1 MKKKSLYIAWIFA
14 PVLLVACSDFLE
26 TPPSVDYGENEV
38 FATRAD
44 AEKLLTTLYAEGM
57 PYGFCMSSSN
67 TDRRLLSSSTKARM
81 WLLGQWV
88 MPHGMQVTTRTATLL
103 GTKTAA
109 FICETTLHVWQTLY

>member
-1 MKKKSLYIAWIFA
+1 MKKKSSYIAWIFA

-57 PYGFCMSSSN
+57 PYGFCMSSSGLRL
-67 TDRRLLSSSTKARM
+67 RRRRGCGY
-81 WLLGQWV
+81 LGN
-88 MPHGMQVTTRTATLL
+88 G
-103 GTKTAA
+103 
-109 FICETTLHVWQTLY
+109 